1 MSIAVSV
8 IIPSYNNS
16 KFLKQ
21 AVDSVLMQRAP
32 RVMGVPFDEENPD
45 WLEVIVV
52 NDNSPADEDAV
63 MAEYA
68 EDERVLYIKNGENLG
83 VAESR
88 NVGVSASSGEYVAF
102 LDADDFWE
110 QGKLMAQL
118 ELLWELEGFDE
129 FPPMI
134 CAGRQLCDENG
145 EPTGKEI
152 GVPDIITYDM
162 LLKTNY
168 IPCGTVLMP
177 KEIALEF
184 PMTNDDLH
192 EDYICWLNIT
202 KEYGPAVGINIPY
215 LNCRLSEGGR
225 SRNKLKSAGMQY
237 GVYKHMGIGPVKRLL
252 YMASY
257 TVNGFKKYK

>member
-16 KFLKQ
+16 KYLKQ

-52 NDNSPADEDAV
+52 NDKSPSDEDAV

-68 EDERVLYIKNGENLG
+68 GDERVIYIKNEENLG

-88 NVGVSASSGEYVAF
+88 NVGVNAANGEYIAF

-118 ELLWELEGFDE
+118 ELLWELEGYNE

-134 CAGRQLCDENG
+134 CTGRKLCDAEG
-145 EPTGKEI
+145 VPTGKEI

-162 LLKTNY
+162 LLKTNH
-168 IPCGTVLMP
+168 IPCGTVLLP
-177 KEIALEF
+177 REIAIEF
-184 PMTNDDLH
+184 PMTNDRLH
-192 EDYICWLNIT
+192 EDYICWLSIT
-202 KEYGPAVGINIPY
+202 KEYGPAVGISIPY
-215 LNCRLSEGGR
+215 LNCRQSEGGR
-225 SRNKLKSAGMQY
+225 SRNKFKSAKMHY
-237 GVYKHMGIGPVKRLL
+237 GVLKYMGIGKFKRLV
-252 YMASY
+252 YMVSY
-257 TVNGFKKYK
+257 TLNGLKKYK